1 MKHLEFIEAFRQL
14 SYADKERT
22 ISELGAEFESQR
34 VQTTLPEQVG
44 GIVECGKEAEM
55 ALKGR
60 LAADTVLITDEN
72 RAYNAV
78 KRKNQSIIQGC
89 NQISS

>member
-34 VQTTLPEQVG
+34 VLMSELSLQIEQSRPGSMKCPHCNSVKTIRR
-44 GIVECGKEAEM
+44 GIICIS
-55 ALKGR
+55 R
-60 LAADTVLITDEN
+60 LN
-72 RAYNAV
+72 
-78 KRKNQSIIQGC
+78 
-89 NQISS
+89 